1 MNHFYSE
8 AQCEACSSGLTVGG
22 KSALL
27 AGKGFISTASSA
39 VDDSNQSNFPFVSEP
54 QVSL

>member
-22 KSALL
+22 KSAPL
-27 AGKGFISTASSA
+27 AGKGFISTASNA